1 MGINEEERLNDEIAK
16 LFYVVCQRFY
26 ISFFDENLLHRIVS
40 DAVSDVQN
48 PSNWTEV
55 PEGGVRE
62 PSIYE
67 LGISR
72 EKTPQDSQDEWT
84 FVNLEE
90 GGVME

>member
-1 MGINEEERLNDEIAK
+1 MTGEVCLNPIMKGINHMGINEEERLNDEIAK

-55 PEGGVRE
+55 PEGGV
-62 PSIYE
+62 
-67 LGISR
+67 
-72 EKTPQDSQDEWT
+72 
-84 FVNLEE
+84 
-90 GGVME
+90 ME

>member
-1 MGINEEERLNDEIAK
+1 MRNHPISHDSKGLSLPIDTGGFFMGINEEERLNDEIAK

-55 PEGGVRE
+55 PEGGV
-62 PSIYE
+62 
-67 LGISR
+67 
-72 EKTPQDSQDEWT
+72 
-84 FVNLEE
+84 
-90 GGVME
+90 MA